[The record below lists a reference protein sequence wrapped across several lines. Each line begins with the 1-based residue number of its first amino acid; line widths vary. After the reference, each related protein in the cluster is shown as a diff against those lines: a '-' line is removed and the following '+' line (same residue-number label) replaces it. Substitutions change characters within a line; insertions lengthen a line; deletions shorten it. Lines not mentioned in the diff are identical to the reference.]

1 MEREKLLTIG
11 SLSKL
16 TGIHIK
22 SLRYYDRI
30 GVLKPAYT
38 DPVTGYRYYTLLQIH
53 MVAAIQLCVELGIP
67 LKDFSKYVAEG
78 NEKIHYTKLLERGTQ
93 LLEEKIAS
101 IQERLDFVQRMQND
115 IRRAE
120 AHLHEGGELVCT
132 MPEKCCWVVP
142 YEGSRSDRE
151 YPVVRRALLEEIYE
165 AGVTA
170 VYEVG
175 LLRLWR
181 GNGYRQYLFADVVL
195 RSEQDRP
202 NLLRLP
208 AGKYCCRSAEGGS
221 MEKAPQLFHE
231 LFALDYEKVVVES
244 QLVTGDYEFNN
255 PMIELRCSL
264 PGAQAE

>member
-78 NEKIHYTKLLERGTQ
+78 NEKIHYTKLLAQGTR

-101 IQERLDFVQRMQND
+101 IQERLDFVRRMQSD

-120 AHLHEGGELVCT
+120 EHAHRGGELVCS

-142 YEGSRSDRE
+142 YQGARSDRE
-151 YPVVRRALLEEIYE
+151 YPGVRRALLEEIYQ

-181 GNGYRQYLFADVVL
+181 GEEYRQFLFADVVL
-195 RSEQDRP
+195 RSDQDRP
-202 NLLRLP
+202 HMLRLP
-208 AGKYCCRSAEGGS
+208 AGDYCCRSAGEES
-221 MEKAPQLFHE
+221 LETAPRAFPG
-231 LFALDYEKVVVES
+231 LFALDYEKVVIES

-255 PMIELRCSL
+255 PLIELRCSM
-264 PGAQAE
+264 PPVT